1 MEMHQ
6 QLIEFSWTLLMHL
19 ATVLVLFLILKK
31 FFFEKVRNFM
41 LARQAT
47 VKDAFDNA
55 EMTNRKADEK
65 LDAYSRK
72 LAGAEDEGRE
82 FIKTAKVRADNQA
95 RQIVE
100 EAEAK
105 ASQLLQQALVEIE
118 REKRKA
124 VAEMRDQV
132 AVLALLAAEKI
143 IEKQISISGQ
153 DEIIDRIIEQA
164 GTSGWQN

>member
-31 FFFEKVRNFM
+31 LFFEKVRSFM

-72 LAGAEDEGRE
+72 LASAEDEGRE
-82 FIKTAKVRADNQA
+82 FIKNAKVRADNQA

-105 ASQLLQQALVEIE
+105 AAQLLQQADVEIE

>member
-1 MEMHQ
+1 M
-6 QLIEFSWTLLMHL
+6 
-19 ATVLVLFLILKK
+19 
-31 FFFEKVRNFM
+31 
-41 LARQAT
+41 
-47 VKDAFDNA
+47 
-55 EMTNRKADEK
+55 
-65 LDAYSRK
+65 
-72 LAGAEDEGRE
+72 AGAEDEGRE

-105 ASQLLQQALVEIE
+105 ASQLLQQAQVEIE